1 VHHVFLQLLP
11 LLKSQDAL
19 EGMKAFMEKRA
30 ANFTGR

>member
-1 VHHVFLQLLP
+1 VFLQLLP